1 MKGPQS
7 LQHFTLVR
15 RLEKGGMAELYL
27 GKNEQTGRLT
37 AIKLLSERL
46 SKQEIYVRR
55 FQREARLYRK
65 LTHPNIV
72 SFIEAGFEDGV
83 YYIAMEYLEG
93 RSLARILEVYEKLA
107 LPQALCVLGQ
117 LVEALE
123 FAHRQYVIHRDI
135 KPRNIMVTVDG
146 VVKLVDFGVAH
157 VVNDQLIQTDVGQ
170 MVGTFR
176 YASPEQLLG
185 GKVTVRS
192 DVYCLGLVFYE
203 MLTGIRALRDFDDGD
218 ESPAC
223 ACREIIPIQEHLPD
237 LDENIVSLVNDLL
250 AFDPADR
257 PSSVNRVLR
266 RMTDVSRDPGILKPL
281 VSVFGDVSKQES
293 RTLGTLATTMT
304 TFFRHSMF
312 GMTKTQKTLALA
324 GVILW
329 MVLSFIFYFI
339 IGKSGSG
346 HVGW

>member
-1 MKGPQS
+1 MKGPRS

-15 RLEKGGMAELYL
+15 RLETGGMAELYL
-27 GKNEQTGRLT
+27 GRDGRTERLT

-72 SFIEAGFEDGV
+72 SFIESGFEDGI

-117 LVEALE
+117 LVDALE

-135 KPRNIMVTVDG
+135 KPRNIMVTVEG

-157 VVNDQLIQTDVGQ
+157 VVDDHLIQTDAGQ

-192 DVYCLGLVFYE
+192 DLYCLGLVFYE
-203 MLTGIRALRDFDDGD
+203 MLSGKRALRDLAPADC
-218 ESPAC
+218 SPAC
-223 ACREIIPIQEHLPD
+223 ACKEIIPIKEHCPELD
-237 LDENIVSLVNDLL
+237 DEVVALLDELL
-250 AFDPADR
+250 AFDPAQR
-257 PSSVNRVLR
+257 PAGAARIFRKIN
-266 RMTDVSRDPGILKPL
+266 DISRDPAILKPL
-281 VSVFGDVSKQES
+281 VSVFGDVSQQGS
-293 RTLGTLATTMT
+293 RTVGTLATTVT
-304 TFFRHSMF
+304 TFFRQSMF
-312 GMTKTQKTLALA
+312 GLTRNQKIFAMV

-329 MVLSFIFYFI
+329 VVLSFIFYFI
-339 IGKSGSG
+339 IGKSGASN
-346 HVGW
+346 VGW